1 MIMKDGAAGDCA
13 DPRPHRHGPME
24 ETMTEHPLST
34 PADTTPSEV
43 DEILAAAAAAATPV
57 AALPLAV
64 RAGGL
69 LAMAGAL
76 RAHSGE
82 LIALAMRETGLGLPR
97 LTGELERTAVQLE
110 LFADVVVDGAYL
122 DIRHDEADAGFAL
135 GVRPDLR
142 RWRVPVGPVLNF
154 AASNFPFAFSVAGG
168 DTASALAAGCPVVVK
183 GHRGHRELSVRTA
196 SLVAAALVG
205 AGWPAGSFGLVL
217 GTQAGVLALKDPRV
231 RAGAF
236 TGSTGAGTMLAGT
249 ASARHIPFFAE
260 MGSVNPVVVT
270 EAALTAA
277 PDWQAG
283 FVASVSGS
291 AGQLCTKPGV
301 VFVPAS
307 WNRDAAV
314 AALAADV
321 PEHRLLHL
329 SGSSQY
335 ADHRAAGLGT
345 PGVTV
350 VTEGAVRLADDG
362 LAWVTPTVVRTDLAG
377 WLAHRDTLGGEVF
390 GPYSVLV
397 TYDDLGELP
406 GVLAENF
413 PGNLTGTVHAAPGE
427 TGSALQDV
435 VAVLAATSGR
445 VLFGGW
451 PTGVAVTYA
460 MQHGGPFPATS
471 TDSSTSV
478 GTDAITR
485 FLRPVAYQSFPDDLL
500 PGLLAD
506 PAAAGLPH
514 HEDPAGTSVHWG
526 DKARGD
532 KARGEGGES

>member
-1 MIMKDGAAGDCA
+1 
-13 DPRPHRHGPME
+13 
-24 ETMTEHPLST
+24 MTEHTLSTAT
-34 PADTTPSEV
+34 PADTAPAEV
-43 DEILAAAAAAATPV
+43 DAILAAAAAAAPRV
-57 AALPLAV
+57 AALPLAA
-64 RAGGL
+64 RADGL
-69 LAMAGAL
+69 LAVAAAL
-76 RAHSGE
+76 RKNSGE

-110 LFADVVVDGAYL
+110 LFADVVVAGAYL

-142 RWRVPVGPVLNF
+142 RWRVPLGPVLNF

-196 SLVAAALVG
+196 SLVAAALAD
-205 AGWPAGSFGLVL
+205 AGWPEGSFGLVL
-217 GTQAGVLALKDPRV
+217 GTQAGVLALDDPRV

-236 TGSTGAGTMLAGT
+236 TGSTGAGTMLAGM
-249 ASARHIPFFAE
+249 AAARHIPFFAE

-270 EAALTAA
+270 EAALAA
-277 PDWQAG
+277 DPDWQAG

-301 VFVPAS
+301 VFVPSS
-307 WNRDAAV
+307 WDRDAAV

-329 SGSSQY
+329 SGSTQY
-335 ADHRAAGLGT
+335 AERRAAGVAT

-350 VTEGAVRLADDG
+350 VAEGAVRFADDG
-362 LAWVTPTVVRTDLAG
+362 LAWATPTIVRTSLSE
-377 WLAHRDTLGGEVF
+377 WLARRDTLGGEVF
-390 GPYSVLV
+390 GPYAVLV

-406 GVLAENF
+406 GVLAESF

-427 TGSALQDV
+427 SGAAVRDV

-478 GTDAITR
+478 GTDAISR
-485 FLRPVAYQSFPDDLL
+485 FLRPVAYQSFPAELL

-506 PAAAGLPH
+506 PAAAGLPV
-514 HEDPAGTSVHWG
+514 HEDPAGSSVHWG
-526 DKARGD
+526 ERARAWNDTAASVAAAAAAG
-532 KARGEGGES
+532 GGES